1 MAHPLGDA
9 FWPNN
14 RPQTNRNS
22 VKTLTKTGP
31 YQTSTAEFRLNYVQ
45 LIGIGQQISFGQA
58 LIWQAWTLAGIA
70 AASGTFPAIL
80 AHNGPFFVLKYLT
93 KSHNA

>member
-1 MAHPLGDA
+1 MVDLPRYFVEIQHHLNKMHKP
-9 FWPNN
+9 
-14 RPQTNRNS
+14 S
-22 VKTLTKTGP
+22 
-31 YQTSTAEFRLNYVQ
+31 AEFRLNYVQ
-45 LIGIGQQISFGQA
+45 LIGIGQQLSFGQA

-70 AASGTFPAIL
+70 AASGTFPAIP

>member
-1 MAHPLGDA
+1 MSNLLVLA
-9 FWPNN
+9 
-14 RPQTNRNS
+14 S
-22 VKTLTKTGP
+22 
-31 YQTSTAEFRLNYVQ
+31 NYF
-45 LIGIGQQISFGQA
+45 FGQA

-70 AASGTFPAIL
+70 AASGTFPAIP

>member
-1 MAHPLGDA
+1 MAHPLDDA

-45 LIGIGQQISFGQA
+45 LIGIGQQISFGQV
-58 LIWQAWTLAGIA
+58 LIAQSAYQHSLNRLNEVCKGA
-70 AASGTFPAIL
+70 
-80 AHNGPFFVLKYLT
+80 
-93 KSHNA
+93 